1 MNIGKKLSDGLIRLS
16 LRAALHGGP
25 KQPQFSASD
34 QFRWPIPAYFAEQP
48 PRDGCPVCTAAPG
61 FRVHCGKAANVCPM
75 AARNPDGQPGSP
87 PVVPEPGALP
97 PGQEPGFT
105 LPWAA
110 GFLPWAVALAKL
122 ALQAATWWR
131 QAK

>member
-1 MNIGKKLSDGLIRLS
+1 MNIGKKLSERLTVVR
-16 LRAALHGGP
+16 LWIALNGSP
-25 KQPQFSASD
+25 EYPESAGD
-34 QFRWPIPAYFAEQP
+34 PEIAEQP
-48 PRDGCPVCTAAPG
+48 LRADCPACTGAPG
-61 FRVHCGKAANVCPM
+61 FRVLCGNAVNTCPM
-75 AARNPDGQPGSP
+75 AVRNPDGQPGSP
-87 PVVPEPGALP
+87 PVAPETEALE

-110 GFLPWAVALAKL
+110 GIVPWAVALAKL